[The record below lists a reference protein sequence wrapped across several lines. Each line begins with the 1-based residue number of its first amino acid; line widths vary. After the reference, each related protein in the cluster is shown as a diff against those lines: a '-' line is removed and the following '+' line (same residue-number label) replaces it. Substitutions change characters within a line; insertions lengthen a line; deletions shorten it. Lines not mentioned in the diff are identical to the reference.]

1 MQKEQIDRFVTLASL
16 QMPALVSQSL
26 FQGAEVYEDYALLTF
41 RLPKVYPIEELI
53 DELEDQMELELLY
66 HHVPS
71 KDTPFGQR
79 CCAYSNP
86 RFGHMH
92 KLNAQ
97 ADDRM
102 ECDMLYVTLYDSL
115 EVMGSEPP
123 RGTYK
128 GNERRQTPV
137 RSHGRGTA
145 QRLHLL
151 MKEVLYSQLAATIHE
166 CRTWVDVLDT
176 DRECNFM
183 LHSGG
188 GLHPIRCRVLSLV
201 ARGGTWR
208 IPQRA
213 CVGYSRIP
221 S

>member
-102 ECDMLYVTLYDSL
+102 ECDTLHVTLYDSL
-115 EVMGSEPP
+115 EVMGSEL
-123 RGTYK
+123 REELTRVMK
-128 GNERRQTPV
+128 G
-137 RSHGRGTA
+137 GK
-145 QRLHLL
+145 LL
-151 MKEVLYSQLAATIHE
+151 YAVTEEELLKDFI
-166 CRTWVDVLDT
+166 
-176 DRECNFM
+176 
-183 LHSGG
+183 
-188 GLHPIRCRVLSLV
+188 GL
-201 ARGGTWR
+201 
-208 IPQRA
+208 
-213 CVGYSRIP
+213 
-221 S
+221 